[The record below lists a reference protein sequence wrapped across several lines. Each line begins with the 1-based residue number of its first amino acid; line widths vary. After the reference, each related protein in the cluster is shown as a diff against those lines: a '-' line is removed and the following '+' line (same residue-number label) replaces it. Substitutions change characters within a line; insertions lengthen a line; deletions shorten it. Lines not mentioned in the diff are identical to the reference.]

1 MQITD
6 IVIVILC
13 LFFNISKEFL
23 GACWVTSLIVVLF
36 VGGGVGIIET
46 GKECEGWLGKI
57 GMHLVSLVVFF
68 TAGYFLYPMLQ
79 HILDSKPEVL
89 LKMIFIVVVLIAFGI
104 AGAQWGVALFFW
116 IHFCYSAVFLH
127 EGKVWFY
134 RKMKKKEIL
143 AENIAEVKVALGN
156 VAYAFYD
163 ENNNLLFEI
172 QMKKENAGEFMKY
185 MNERLC
191 L

>member
-1 MQITD
+1 
-6 IVIVILC
+6 
-13 LFFNISKEFL
+13 
-23 GACWVTSLIVVLF
+23 
-36 VGGGVGIIET
+36 
-46 GKECEGWLGKI
+46 
-57 GMHLVSLVVFF
+57 
-68 TAGYFLYPMLQ
+68 
-79 HILDSKPEVL
+79 
-89 LKMIFIVVVLIAFGI
+89 MIFIVVVLIAFGI
-104 AGAQWGVALFFW
+104 AGAQFGFKSKKEEYKNKTGAQIYVGDKKIVWILGFIFFSVGGLEIILLLFSYNEEHLYALLLMCIIAQWGVALFFW